1 MFDNQDVKNPTSL
14 NSSENLTLGAC
25 APATIMCKIIIL
37 HKTRRL
43 HKCSVQKPYGASRG
57 QSQKSKGVN
66 RSLQEI

>member
-1 MFDNQDVKNPTSL
+1 MFDNQDVKKITSL

-25 APATIMCKIIIL
+25 APAIVIQYVL

-43 HKCSVQKPYGASRG
+43 HKCPVQKPYGASRG
-57 QSQKSKGVN
+57 QSQKSKRVN